1 MESAK
6 VKQMKGS
13 GTQGMGA
20 SPTSSSFSR
29 LFKSPGAGVAGSP
42 SSITSAIFM
51 PLLTVMPATSIREI
65 IRII

>member
-20 SPTSSSFSR
+20 SPTSSSFPPF
-29 LFKSPGAGVAGSP
+29 FKGPGATVSVVAPGVN
-42 SSITSAIFM
+42 
-51 PLLTVMPATSIREI
+51 
-65 IRII
+65 